1 MEEEFVIYKPKPLI
15 YISNDL
21 TQRERLIFNFL
32 IKLVN
37 TQNKEENPKYV
48 FRLGNIK
55 NICNIRDFEAIRA
68 ILYNLSETNLEIDL
82 LKNKRKLKIMK
93 NISMKKSEVSIT
105 FSNEFMEL
113 FKINSYANIDIKE
126 QTKLKSKYSIIIYEM
141 IKDYYRINNSFI
153 QIPHI
158 EIDTFKNLMGFKN
171 ISNYDLKK
179 IVLEKIIVD
188 INKNTNF
195 NFTYKFLNKIG
206 SKKPTH
212 IELKFSKEKS
222 IIPKIENK
230 KSDAETLK
238 EIEKKMECLRLKDI
252 ENEKKMEWLKLE
264 DIKIAKRRDA
274 LTKQEIYCE
283 ENTSRYERYMNDY
296 ENRVNEM
303 GREEE

>member
-1 MEEEFVIYKPKPLI
+1 MEEEFIIHKPKPLI
-15 YISNDL
+15 YTSNNL

-55 NICNIRDFEAIRA
+55 NMCNIRDFEAIRG
-68 ILYNLSETNLEIDL
+68 ILFNLFETNLEIDL
-82 LKNKRKLKIMK
+82 LKNKRNLKLIE

-105 FSNEFMEL
+105 FSSEFIKL
-113 FKINSYANIDIKE
+113 FKVNSYANIDIKE
-126 QTKLKSKYSIIIYEM
+126 QIKLKSKYSIILYEM
-141 IKDYYRINNSFI
+141 IKDYYRTNNSFI

-179 IVLEKIIVD
+179 FVLEKIIVD

-195 NFTYKFLNKIG
+195 NLIYKFLNKNG

-230 KSDAETLK
+230 KSNAEILE
-238 EIEKKMECLRLKDI
+238 EIEKQRELLRLENI
-252 ENEKKMEWLKLE
+252 E
-264 DIKIAKRRDA
+264 IVKRRDA
-274 LTKQEIYCE
+274 LTKQEMYCE
-283 ENTSRYERYMNDY
+283 ETTKRYKRYMNEF
-296 ENRVNEM
+296 ENQVYIM
-303 GREEE
+303 AMEEKEGNLRN

>member
-68 ILYNLSETNLEIDL
+68 ILYNLFETKLEIDL
-82 LKNKRKLKIMK
+82 LKNKRKIKLIE
-93 NISMKKSEVSIT
+93 NLSMKESEVSIT
-105 FSNEFMEL
+105 FSNEFIEL

-126 QTKLKSKYSIIIYEM
+126 QTKLAKSKYSIIIYEM
-141 IKDYYRINNSFI
+141 IKDYYRINNSFV

-158 EIDTFKNLMGFKN
+158 EIETFKNLMGFKN

-238 EIEKKMECLRLKDI
+238 EIKKEREYLRL
-252 ENEKKMEWLKLE
+252 ENIQIDEKIYTLIKEGIYYE
-264 DIKIAKRRDA
+264 DTIKRYKR
-274 LTKQEIYCE
+274 C
-283 ENTSRYERYMNDY
+283 MNEFDNWID
-296 ENRVNEM
+296 EKR
-303 GREEE
+303 GEEE

>member
-1 MEEEFVIYKPKPLI
+1 MEEEFVIHKPKPLI

-68 ILYNLSETNLEIDL
+68 ILYNLFETNLEIDL

-105 FSNEFMEL
+105 FSNEFIEL

-126 QTKLKSKYSIIIYEM
+126 QTKLAKSKYSIIIYEM
-141 IKDYYRINNSFI
+141 IKDYYRINNSFV

-158 EIDTFKNLMGFKN
+158 EINTFKNLMGFKN

-238 EIEKKMECLRLKDI
+238 EIKKEREYLRL
-252 ENEKKMEWLKLE
+252 ENIQIDEKRYTLIKEGIYYE
-264 DIKIAKRRDA
+264 DTIKRYKRCMNEFENWVDEKR
-274 LTKQEIYCE
+274 CE
-283 ENTSRYERYMNDY
+283 E
-296 ENRVNEM
+296 
-303 GREEE
+303 EEY

>member
-1 MEEEFVIYKPKPLI
+1 MEEEFIIHKPKPLI

-68 ILYNLSETNLEIDL
+68 ILYNLFETNLEIDL
-82 LKNKRKLKIMK
+82 LKNKRKIKLIE
-93 NISMKKSEVSIT
+93 NLSMKKSEVSIT
-105 FSNEFMEL
+105 FSNEFIEL

-126 QTKLKSKYSIIIYEM
+126 QTKLAKSKYSIIIYEM
-141 IKDYYRINNSFI
+141 IKDYYRINNSFV

-158 EIDTFKNLMGFKN
+158 EINTFKNLMGFKN

-238 EIEKKMECLRLKDI
+238 EIKKEREYLRLENIQIDEKRYTLIKEGIYYEDTI
-252 ENEKKMEWLKLE
+252 KRYKSVIRELDKKIDEFRFISEDEENEE
-264 DIKIAKRRDA
+264 
-274 LTKQEIYCE
+274 Y
-283 ENTSRYERYMNDY
+283 
-296 ENRVNEM
+296 
-303 GREEE
+303 

>member
-1 MEEEFVIYKPKPLI
+1 MEEEFIIYKPKPLI
-15 YISNDL
+15 YISNNL
-21 TQRERLIFNFL
+21 TQRETLIFNFL

-55 NICNIRDFEAIRA
+55 NMCNIRDFEAIRG
-68 ILYNLSETNLEIDL
+68 ILFNLFETNLEIDL
-82 LKNKRKLKIMK
+82 LKNKRNLKLIE

-105 FSNEFMEL
+105 FSSEFMEL
-113 FKINSYANIDIKE
+113 FKVNSYANIDIKE
-126 QTKLKSKYSIIIYEM
+126 QTQLTSKYSIIIYEM
-141 IKDYYRINNSFI
+141 IKDYYRTNNSFI

-179 IVLEKIIVD
+179 FVLEKIIAD

-195 NFTYKFLNKIG
+195 NLIYKFLNKNG

-230 KSDAETLK
+230 KSDAEILE
-238 EIEKKMECLRLKDI
+238 EIEKKIELLDNKMAEFAKRNEEQIKQGIYWEETIKRHKRELNNI
-252 ENEKKMEWLKLE
+252 ENKVYIM
-264 DIKIAKRRDA
+264 A
-274 LTKQEIYCE
+274 
-283 ENTSRYERYMNDY
+283 S
-296 ENRVNEM
+296 
-303 GREEE
+303 EEEEF

>member
-1 MEEEFVIYKPKPLI
+1 MEEEFVIHKPKPLI

-68 ILYNLSETNLEIDL
+68 ILYNLFETKLEIDL
-82 LKNKRKLKIMK
+82 LRNKRKIKLIE
-93 NISMKKSEVSIT
+93 NLSMKKSEVSIT

-113 FKINSYANIDIKE
+113 FKINYANIDIKE

-141 IKDYYRINNSFI
+141 IKDYYRINNSFV

-179 IVLEKIIVD
+179 FVLEKIIVD

-195 NFTYKFLNKIG
+195 NLGYKFLNKIG

-230 KSDAETLK
+230 KSNAEILK
-238 EIEKKMECLRLKDI
+238 EIKKEREWLRLENIQIDEKRYTSIKDGI
-252 ENEKKMEWLKLE
+252 YYEDAIKRYKSVIRELDKKIDEFRFISKDEENEE
-264 DIKIAKRRDA
+264 
-274 LTKQEIYCE
+274 Y
-283 ENTSRYERYMNDY
+283 
-296 ENRVNEM
+296 
-303 GREEE
+303 

>member
-1 MEEEFVIYKPKPLI
+1 MEEEFVIHKPKPLI
-15 YISNDL
+15 YINNL

-68 ILYNLSETNLEIDL
+68 ILYNLFETILEIDL

-141 IKDYYRINNSFI
+141 IKDYYRTNNSFV

-158 EIDTFKNLMGFKN
+158 EIETFKNLMGFKN

-230 KSDAETLK
+230 KSNAEILK
-238 EIEKKMECLRLKDI
+238 EIEKQRELLRI
-252 ENEKKMEWLKLE
+252 EN
-264 DIKIAKRRDA
+264 IQIAKRRDA

-283 ENTSRYERYMNDY
+283 ETTKRYEKFMNEF

-303 GREEE
+303 GEEE

>member
-48 FRLGNIK
+48 FRVGNIK
-55 NICNIRDFEAIRA
+55 NICNIRDFEVIRA
-68 ILYNLSETNLEIDL
+68 ILYNLFETNLEIDL

-126 QTKLKSKYSIIIYEM
+126 QTKLKSKYSIIVYEM
-141 IKDYYRINNSFI
+141 IKDYYRINNSFV

-158 EIDTFKNLMGFKN
+158 EIETFKNLMGFKN

-179 IVLEKIIVD
+179 IVLEKIIAD

-195 NFTYKFLNKIG
+195 NLTYKFLNKIG

-230 KSDAETLK
+230 KSDAEILK
-238 EIEKKMECLRLKDI
+238 EI
-252 ENEKKMEWLKLE
+252 EKKMEWLKLE

-274 LTKQEIYCE
+274 SIKQEIYCE
-283 ENTSRYERYMNDY
+283 ETTKRYERYMNNF

>member
-55 NICNIRDFEAIRA
+55 NICNIRDFEAIKA
-68 ILYNLSETNLEIDL
+68 ILYNLFETKLEIDL
-82 LKNKRKLKIMK
+82 LKNKRKLKIIK

-113 FKINSYANIDIKE
+113 FKINSYANIDIKKE
-126 QTKLKSKYSIIIYEM
+126 TPLKSKYSIILYEM
-141 IKDYYRINNSFI
+141 IKDYYRANNALV

-179 IVLEKIIVD
+179 FVLGKIIVD

-195 NFTYKFLNKIG
+195 NLGYKFLNKIG

-238 EIEKKMECLRLKDI
+238 EIKKERECLRLENIQIDEKRYTSIKDGI
-252 ENEKKMEWLKLE
+252 YYEDTIKRYKSVIRELDKKIDEFRFISEDEENEE
-264 DIKIAKRRDA
+264 
-274 LTKQEIYCE
+274 Y
-283 ENTSRYERYMNDY
+283 
-296 ENRVNEM
+296 
-303 GREEE
+303 

>member
-1 MEEEFVIYKPKPLI
+1 MEEEFVIHKPKPLI

-68 ILYNLSETNLEIDL
+68 ILYNLFEIILEIDL

-105 FSNEFMEL
+105 FSNEFIKL
-113 FKINSYANIDIKE
+113 FNKINSYANIDIKE

-141 IKDYYRINNSFI
+141 IKDYYRTNNSFV

-230 KSDAETLK
+230 KSNAEILK
-238 EIEKKMECLRLKDI
+238 EIEKQRELLRL
-252 ENEKKMEWLKLE
+252 EN
-264 DIKIAKRRDA
+264 IQIAKRRDA

-283 ENTSRYERYMNDY
+283 ETTKRYESAIMELDKKIDKLSFISEILEKN
-296 ENRVNEM
+296 N
-303 GREEE
+303 

>member
-1 MEEEFVIYKPKPLI
+1 MEEEFVIHKPKPLI

-68 ILYNLSETNLEIDL
+68 ILYNLFETNLEIDL

-105 FSNEFMEL
+105 FSNEFIEL

-126 QTKLKSKYSIIIYEM
+126 QTKLAKSKYSIIIYEM
-141 IKDYYRINNSFI
+141 IKDYYRINNSFV

-158 EIDTFKNLMGFKN
+158 EINTFKNLMGFKN

-195 NFTYKFLNKIG
+195 NLGYKFLNKIG

-238 EIEKKMECLRLKDI
+238 EIKKEREYLRL
-252 ENEKKMEWLKLE
+252 ENIQIDEKIYTLIKEGIYYE
-264 DIKIAKRRDA
+264 DTIKRYKRCMNEFDNWIDEKR
-274 LTKQEIYCE
+274 CE
-283 ENTSRYERYMNDY
+283 E
-296 ENRVNEM
+296 
-303 GREEE
+303 EEY

>member
-1 MEEEFVIYKPKPLI
+1 MEEEFVIHKPKPLI

-21 TQRERLIFNFL
+21 THRERLIFNFL

-48 FRLGNIK
+48 FRVGNIK

-68 ILYNLSETNLEIDL
+68 ILYNLFETNLEIDL

-126 QTKLKSKYSIIIYEM
+126 QTKLKSKYSIIVYEM
-141 IKDYYRINNSFI
+141 IKDYYRINNSFV

-158 EIDTFKNLMGFKN
+158 EIETFKNLMGFKN

-179 IVLEKIIVD
+179 IVLEKIIAD

-195 NFTYKFLNKIG
+195 NLTYKFLNKIG

-222 IIPKIENK
+222 IVPKMENK
-230 KSDAETLK
+230 KSDAEILK
-238 EIEKKMECLRLKDI
+238 EI
-252 ENEKKMEWLKLE
+252 EKKMEWLKLE

-274 LTKQEIYCE
+274 SIKQEIYCE
-283 ENTSRYERYMNDY
+283 ETTSRYKRYMNEF
-296 ENRVNEM
+296 ENWVDEKRC
-303 GREEE
+303 EEE

>member
-48 FRLGNIK
+48 FRVGNIK
-55 NICNIRDFEAIRA
+55 NIFNIRDFEAIRA
-68 ILYNLSETNLEIDL
+68 ILYNLFETNLEIDL

-113 FKINSYANIDIKE
+113 FINSYANIDIKE

-141 IKDYYRINNSFI
+141 IKDYYRINNSFV

-238 EIEKKMECLRLKDI
+238 EIKKEREYLRL
-252 ENEKKMEWLKLE
+252 ENIQIDEKRYTLIKEGIYYE
-264 DIKIAKRRDA
+264 DTIKRYKRCMNEFENWVDEKR
-274 LTKQEIYCE
+274 CE
-283 ENTSRYERYMNDY
+283 E
-296 ENRVNEM
+296 
-303 GREEE
+303 EEY

>member
-1 MEEEFVIYKPKPLI
+1 MEEEFVIHKPKPLI

-68 ILYNLSETNLEIDL
+68 ILYNLFETNLEIDL

-105 FSNEFMEL
+105 FSNEFIEL

-126 QTKLKSKYSIIIYEM
+126 QTKLAKSKYSIIIYEM
-141 IKDYYRINNSFI
+141 IKDYYRINNSFV

-158 EIDTFKNLMGFKN
+158 EINTFKNLMGFKN
-171 ISNYDLKK
+171 ISNYNMKK
-179 IVLEKIIVD
+179 IILEKIIVD

-238 EIEKKMECLRLKDI
+238 EIKKEREYLRL
-252 ENEKKMEWLKLE
+252 ENIQIDEKRYTLIKEGIYYE
-264 DIKIAKRRDA
+264 DTIKRYKRCMNEFENWVDEKR
-274 LTKQEIYCE
+274 CE
-283 ENTSRYERYMNDY
+283 E
-296 ENRVNEM
+296 
-303 GREEE
+303 EEY

>member
-1 MEEEFVIYKPKPLI
+1 MEEEFVIHKPKPLI

-48 FRLGNIK
+48 FRVGNIK

-68 ILYNLSETNLEIDL
+68 ILYNLFETNLEIDL

-105 FSNEFMEL
+105 FSNEFIEL

-126 QTKLKSKYSIIIYEM
+126 QTKLAKSKYSIIIYEM
-141 IKDYYRINNSFI
+141 IKDYYRINNSFV

-158 EIDTFKNLMGFKN
+158 EINTFKNLMGFKN

-238 EIEKKMECLRLKDI
+238 EIKKEREYLRL
-252 ENEKKMEWLKLE
+252 ENIQIDEKIYTLIKEGIYYE
-264 DIKIAKRRDA
+264 DTIKRYKR
-274 LTKQEIYCE
+274 C
-283 ENTSRYERYMNDY
+283 MNEFDNWID
-296 ENRVNEM
+296 EKR
-303 GREEE
+303 GEEE

>member
-1 MEEEFVIYKPKPLI
+1 MEEEFVIHKPKPLI

-68 ILYNLSETNLEIDL
+68 ILYNLFETNLEIDL

-105 FSNEFMEL
+105 FSNEFIEL

-126 QTKLKSKYSIIIYEM
+126 QTKLAKSKYSIIIYEM
-141 IKDYYRINNSFI
+141 IKDYYRINNSFV

-158 EIDTFKNLMGFKN
+158 EINTFKNLMGFKN

-238 EIEKKMECLRLKDI
+238 EIKKEREYLRL
-252 ENEKKMEWLKLE
+252 ENIQIDEKIYTLIKEGIYYE
-264 DIKIAKRRDA
+264 DTIKRYKR
-274 LTKQEIYCE
+274 C
-283 ENTSRYERYMNDY
+283 MNEFDNWID
-296 ENRVNEM
+296 EKR
-303 GREEE
+303 GEEE

>member
-1 MEEEFVIYKPKPLI
+1 MEEEFVIHKPKPLI

-68 ILYNLSETNLEIDL
+68 ILYNLFETNLEIDL

-105 FSNEFMEL
+105 FSNEFIEL

-126 QTKLKSKYSIIIYEM
+126 QTKLAKSKYSIIIYEM
-141 IKDYYRINNSFI
+141 IKDYYRINNSFV

-158 EIDTFKNLMGFKN
+158 EINTFKNLMGFKN

-238 EIEKKMECLRLKDI
+238 EIKKEREYLRL
-252 ENEKKMEWLKLE
+252 ENIQIDEKIYTLIKEGIYYE
-264 DIKIAKRRDA
+264 DTIKRYKRCMNEFDNWIDEKR
-274 LTKQEIYCE
+274 CE
-283 ENTSRYERYMNDY
+283 E
-296 ENRVNEM
+296 
-303 GREEE
+303 EEY

>member
-48 FRLGNIK
+48 FRVGNIK

-68 ILYNLSETNLEIDL
+68 ILYNLFETNLEIDL

-105 FSNEFMEL
+105 FSNEFMQL

-126 QTKLKSKYSIIIYEM
+126 QTKLAKSKYSIIIYEM
-141 IKDYYRINNSFI
+141 IKDYYRINNPFV

-158 EIDTFKNLMGFKN
+158 EINTFKNLMGFKN

-195 NFTYKFLNKIG
+195 NLGYKFLNKIG

-230 KSDAETLK
+230 ESDAESLK
-238 EIEKKMECLRLKDI
+238 EIKKERELSMLENIQIAAEKRYTSIKKEIYYEDAIKRYKSVIRELDKKIDEFRFISEDE
-252 ENEKKMEWLKLE
+252 ENEE
-264 DIKIAKRRDA
+264 
-274 LTKQEIYCE
+274 Y
-283 ENTSRYERYMNDY
+283 
-296 ENRVNEM
+296 
-303 GREEE
+303 

>member
-1 MEEEFVIYKPKPLI
+1 MEEEFVIHKPKPLI

-68 ILYNLSETNLEIDL
+68 ILYNLFETNLEIDL

-105 FSNEFMEL
+105 FSNEFIEL

-126 QTKLKSKYSIIIYEM
+126 QTKLAKSKYSIIIYEM
-141 IKDYYRINNSFI
+141 IKDYYRINNSFV

-158 EIDTFKNLMGFKN
+158 EINTFKNLMGFKN

-238 EIEKKMECLRLKDI
+238 EIKKERECLRLENIQIDEKRYTSIKDGI
-252 ENEKKMEWLKLE
+252 YYEDTIKRYKRCMNEFDNWIDE
-264 DIKIAKRRDA
+264 KR
-274 LTKQEIYCE
+274 
-283 ENTSRYERYMNDY
+283 
-296 ENRVNEM
+296 
-303 GREEE
+303 GEEE

>member
-68 ILYNLSETNLEIDL
+68 ILYNLFETNLEIDL

-105 FSNEFMEL
+105 FSNEFIEL

-126 QTKLKSKYSIIIYEM
+126 QTKLAKSKYSIIIYEM
-141 IKDYYRINNSFI
+141 IKDYYRINNSFV

-158 EIDTFKNLMGFKN
+158 EINTFKNLMGFKN

-238 EIEKKMECLRLKDI
+238 EIKKEREYLRLENI
-252 ENEKKMEWLKLE
+252 ET
-264 DIKIAKRRDA
+264 AKRRDA
-274 LTKQEIYCE
+274 SIKQEIYCE
-283 ENTSRYERYMNDY
+283 ETTKRYERYMNDY

-303 GREEE
+303 GRKEE

>member
-1 MEEEFVIYKPKPLI
+1 MEEEFIIHKPKPLI

-55 NICNIRDFEAIRA
+55 NICNIRDFEAIKA
-68 ILYNLSETNLEIDL
+68 ILYNLFETKLEIDL
-82 LKNKRKLKIMK
+82 LKNKRKLKIIK

-113 FKINSYANIDIKE
+113 FKINSYANIDIKKE
-126 QTKLKSKYSIIIYEM
+126 TPLKSKYSIILYEM
-141 IKDYYRINNSFI
+141 IKDYYRANNALV

-179 IVLEKIIVD
+179 FVLEKIIVD

-238 EIEKKMECLRLKDI
+238 EIKKEREYLRL
-252 ENEKKMEWLKLE
+252 ENIQIDEKRYTLIKEGIYYE
-264 DIKIAKRRDA
+264 DTIKRYKRCMNEFENWVDEKR
-274 LTKQEIYCE
+274 CE
-283 ENTSRYERYMNDY
+283 E
-296 ENRVNEM
+296 
-303 GREEE
+303 EEY

>member
-1 MEEEFVIYKPKPLI
+1 MEEEFIIHKPKPLI

-68 ILYNLSETNLEIDL
+68 ILYNLFETNLEIDL
-82 LKNKRKLKIMK
+82 LKNKRKLKPVAT
-93 NISMKKSEVSIT
+93 ISMKNSGVNIT
-105 FSNEFMEL
+105 FSNEFMKL
-113 FKINSYANIDIKE
+113 FKENSYANIDINE

-141 IKDYYRINNSFI
+141 IKDYYRTNNSFV

-195 NFTYKFLNKIG
+195 NFTYKFLNKNG

-212 IELKFSKEKS
+212 RELKFSKEKS

-230 KSDAETLK
+230 KSNAEILK
-238 EIEKKMECLRLKDI
+238 EIEKQRELLRL
-252 ENEKKMEWLKLE
+252 EN
-264 DIKIAKRRDA
+264 IQIAKRRDA

-283 ENTSRYERYMNDY
+283 ETTKRYEKFMNEF
-296 ENRVNEM
+296 ENRVNEKGG
-303 GREEE
+303 GRVKNLEN

>member
-1 MEEEFVIYKPKPLI
+1 MEEEFVIHKPKPLI

-68 ILYNLSETNLEIDL
+68 ILYNLFETILEIDL

-141 IKDYYRINNSFI
+141 IKDYYRTNNSFV

-158 EIDTFKNLMGFKN
+158 EIETFKNLMGFKN

-230 KSDAETLK
+230 KSNAEILK
-238 EIEKKMECLRLKDI
+238 EIEKQREWLRI
-252 ENEKKMEWLKLE
+252 EN
-264 DIKIAKRRDA
+264 IKIAERRDA

-283 ENTSRYERYMNDY
+283 ETTKRYESAIMELDKKIDELSFISESVGNKEY
-296 ENRVNEM
+296 
-303 GREEE
+303 

>member
-1 MEEEFVIYKPKPLI
+1 MEEEFVIHKPKPLI

-55 NICNIRDFEAIRA
+55 NMLNIRGFEAIRG
-68 ILYNLSETNLEIDL
+68 ILFNLFETNLEIDL
-82 LKNKRKLKIMK
+82 LKNKRKIKLIE
-93 NISMKKSEVSIT
+93 NLSMKKSEVSIT

-113 FKINSYANIDIKE
+113 FKINSYANIDIKKE
-126 QTKLKSKYSIIIYEM
+126 TPLKSKYSIIIYEM
-141 IKDYYRINNSFI
+141 IKDYYRINNSFV

-179 IVLEKIIVD
+179 FVLEKIIAD

-195 NFTYKFLNKIG
+195 NLIYKFLNKNG
-206 SKKPTH
+206 SKKTTH

-230 KSDAETLK
+230 KSDAEILEEIKKQRELLK
-238 EIEKKMECLRLKDI
+238 NEKAEIGQCRFELTKLIIEKEETIKRYKSYMNEFENKVYIMRME
-252 ENEKKMEWLKLE
+252 EE
-264 DIKIAKRRDA
+264 
-274 LTKQEIYCE
+274 E
-283 ENTSRYERYMNDY
+283 ENFKN
-296 ENRVNEM
+296 
-303 GREEE
+303 

>member
-1 MEEEFVIYKPKPLI
+1 MEEELVIHKPKPLI

-68 ILYNLSETNLEIDL
+68 ILYNLFETKLEIDL
-82 LKNKRKLKIMK
+82 LRNKRKIKLIE
-93 NISMKKSEVSIT
+93 NLSMKKSEVSIT

-113 FKINSYANIDIKE
+113 FKINYANIDIKE

-141 IKDYYRINNSFI
+141 IKDYYRINNSFV

-179 IVLEKIIVD
+179 FVLEKIIVD

-195 NFTYKFLNKIG
+195 NLGYKFLNKIG

-230 KSDAETLK
+230 KSNAEILK
-238 EIEKKMECLRLKDI
+238 EIKKEREWLRLENIQIDEKRYTSIKDGI
-252 ENEKKMEWLKLE
+252 YYEDAIKRYKSVIRELDKKIDEFRFISKDEENEE
-264 DIKIAKRRDA
+264 
-274 LTKQEIYCE
+274 Y
-283 ENTSRYERYMNDY
+283 
-296 ENRVNEM
+296 
-303 GREEE
+303 